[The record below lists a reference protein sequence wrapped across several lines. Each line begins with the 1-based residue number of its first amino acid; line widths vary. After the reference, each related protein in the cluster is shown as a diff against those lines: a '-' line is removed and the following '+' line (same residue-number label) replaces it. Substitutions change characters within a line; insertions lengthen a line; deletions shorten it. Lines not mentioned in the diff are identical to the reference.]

1 MTIRLA
7 TLLLGLTISALAY
20 GTESYSGSLTAPNNM
35 QKDLYY
41 TFQIKYDLAP
51 DNTLK
56 GTFQSYQSMHC
67 NTTTGGLRTIEGKIE
82 GGNMTF
88 TTDTHELKGC
98 GKHVFRGVKEGDSW
112 VGTMNFQGAR
122 RDITFKKD

>member
-1 MTIRLA
+1 MKLHLAAFLFTIA
-7 TLLLGLTISALAY
+7 ISAVAQ
-20 GTESYSGSLTAPNNM
+20 GTESYSGGLRAPTNL
-35 QKDLYY
+35 QKELYY
-41 TFQIKYDLAP
+41 TFQIKYDLEP
-51 DNTLK
+51 DNTFK
-56 GTFQSYQSMHC
+56 GTFHSYQSILC

-82 GGNMTF
+82 GDNMTF